1 MKEWFNLARRS
12 ICAGILIGFAGFAY
26 TMVGGIVG
34 AFLFC
39 FGLFGV
45 LYGKWGLY
53 TGYAG
58 SFALREAKDW
68 GRLFFILAGNWVGVT
83 AVAALA
89 SLASDV
95 GVEKY
100 SEVVE
105 KIIADRTTTEW
116 WILLVRAIGT
126 GFIME
131 IAVRYGREAKYMTV
145 LLGVPVFIVCG
156 LPHCVA
162 DIYYYGVD
170 WIRLDGSYINYLLPW
185 GAAIVGN
192 LIGCNIPRLLT
203 VNE

>member
-1 MKEWFNLARRS
+1 MKEWFNLARRA

-26 TMVGGIVG
+26 TMVGGVVG

-45 LYGKWGLY
+45 LYGKWALY

-58 SFALREAKDW
+58 SYAWREKKDW

-83 AVAALA
+83 AVALIA
-89 SLASDV
+89 STASDANIL
-95 GVEKY
+95 KMN
-100 SEVVE
+100 EVVA

-116 WILLVRAIGT
+116 WRLFVRAIGT

-131 IAVRYGREAKYMTV
+131 IAVRYGRESKWMTV

-170 WIRLDGSYINYLLPW
+170 WLTADGSYVSYLVPW
-185 GAAIVGN
+185 ASAIAGN
-192 LIGCNIPRLLT
+192 LVGCNIPRLLT
-203 VNE
+203 VKE

>member
-1 MKEWFNLARRS
+1 MMEWFNLAKRS

-45 LYGKWGLY
+45 LYGNWGLY

-58 SFALREAKDW
+58 SFAWREAKDW
-68 GRLFFILAGNWVGVT
+68 CRLFFILAGNWVGVT

-89 SLASDV
+89 SLANDA
-95 GVEKY
+95 GVDKY
-100 SEVVE
+100 SEVVS
-105 KIIADRTTTEW
+105 KIIEDRTTTDW

-131 IAVRYGREAKYMTV
+131 IAVRYGRKAKYMTV

-162 DIYYYGVD
+162 DIYYFGVD
-170 WIRLDGSYINYLLPW
+170 WIKLDGSYVSYLLPW
-185 GAAIVGN
+185 LAVIVGN
-192 LIGCNIPRLLT
+192 LIGCNVPRLLT
-203 VNE
+203 VKE